1 MKICYKC
8 KIDKEDKEF
17 QTYWHS
23 TQQKF
28 RIRKECTFCHNTQH
42 NERRRLKRLE
52 SKLIQVSI
60 RPEIIQPVVTEPQP
74 DLSSDK
80 NYKQCRTCQQFKF
93 KTEYYSYSKRGK
105 KSFLDCRI
113 CVNKKELARSRKE
126 REKYLEDN
134 GGSLYRKE
142 KPGEWVDDYQK
153 QATHNILKAIGWKLN
168 EDNGIW
174 WKDGIKTSDGVFINV
189 KTKPTKPSFE
199 YYPNINYNEK
209 KKVTF
214 DKAVELR
221 KQGKTYR
228 NIGNEL
234 GLSETTIHKWLNYK

>member
-60 RPEIIQPVVTEPQP
+60 RPEIVQPVVQESQP
-74 DLSSDK
+74 DLSTDK
-80 NYKQCRTCQQFKF
+80 NYQQCRTCQQFKL
-93 KTEYYSYSKRGK
+93 KTEYYCYNNTGK
-105 KSFLDCRI
+105 KSYLDCRI
-113 CVNKKELARSRKE
+113 CINKKEVIRSRKD
-126 REKYLEDN
+126 REKELVEN
-134 GGSLYRKE
+134 GGSLNHRQN
-142 KPGEWVDDYQK
+142 PGEWVDDYQK
-153 QATHNILKAIGWKLN
+153 EATYNILKAIGWKLN

-174 WKDGIKTSDGVFINV
+174 WKDGIKTNDGVFINI
-189 KTKPTKPSFE
+189 KTKPLSFE
-199 YYPNINYNEK
+199 NYPSVISTPRK
-209 KKVTF
+209 KKIF

-221 KQGKTYR
+221 KQGKSYKY
-228 NIGNEL
+228 ISNEV
-234 GLSETTIHKWLNYK
+234 GLSDTTILKWLNYE